1 MLIMVDRYAFISP
14 LRKSRFLTVVD
25 LSNGEAEVVDIP
37 DMPVGQPEPVLSDNG
52 RAIAFEYRPVDGAV
66 QIGHL
71 VESDAKTWRLSGLF
85 TGQGQSLFKP
95 GVSSDGRTV
104 VCYAERATGGFEFAW
119 ILPERVRRCSR
130 ASDHSPRDGDA
141 HTVLSI
147 NSKRGLSCPGSGRQ
161 STKEGLGYF

>member
-1 MLIMVDRYAFISP
+1 MGR
-14 LRKSRFLTVVD
+14 LRSSIFQICL
-25 LSNGEAEVVDIP
+25 
-37 DMPVGQPEPVLSDNG
+37 VGQISEPVLSDNG

-119 ILPERVRRCSR
+119 ILPEESE
-130 ASDHSPRDGDA
+130 GDA
-141 HTVLSI
+141 AVHRTTVQGTAMPTIALSI
-147 NSKRGLSCPGSGRQ
+147 NSEAGAVLVPVRADSPQK
-161 STKEGLGYF
+161 KGLGIFDLAKREWTSQAHRLPIPSN